1 MKSTPAAEFDTVFR
15 DSFPTIA
22 HATWLIVGDWEV
34 ARELAQDAFVEALTR
49 WKRIA
54 DYDQPGT
61 WVRRVAINKALNAKR
76 RKVVPLRPVDHAPS
90 ADQTNL
96 DLLAALDDLTPSQRA
111 AIVLHHL
118 WDLPVDEVAQMMG
131 CAPGTVKSHLSR
143 ARASLAAALGV
154 DSTDGPGVSVHVDS
168 ESARRAPNDDRE
180 VADEPR

>member
-76 RKVVPLRPVDHAPS
+76 RKPAPLRPVDHAPP

-96 DLLAALDDLTPSQRA
+96 DLLTALDSITTTQRA
-111 AIVLHHL
+111 AVVLHHL

-143 ARASLAAALGV
+143 ARAHLAVALGV
-154 DSTDGPGVSVHVDS
+154 DSTDGPAARAQTESDS
-168 ESARRAPNDDRE
+168 AQPASNDDRE
-180 VADEPR
+180 VADEQR